1 MKNLFHIITIITSI
15 SLSAQNN
22 SISTDRWLEPD
33 LYWSEKDS
41 IHQSA
46 ERLLDPY
53 HPLLQNLED
62 WKGLII
68 SIK

>member
-22 SISTDRWLEPD
+22 SISTDRWLELD
-33 LYWSEKDS
+33 LYWFGKDNMKV
-41 IHQSA
+41 SA
-46 ERLLDPY
+46 EKLLDPY
-53 HPLLQNLED
+53 HPLLQNLKG
-62 WKGLII
+62 WKDLII